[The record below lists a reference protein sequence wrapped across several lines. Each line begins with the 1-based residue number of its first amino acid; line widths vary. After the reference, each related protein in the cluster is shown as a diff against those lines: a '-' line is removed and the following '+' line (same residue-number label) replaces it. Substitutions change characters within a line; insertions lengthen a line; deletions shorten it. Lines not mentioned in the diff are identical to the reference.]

1 MSPTGLKKLMPDR
14 PFGAVCLGFAT
25 CDYLCLVPG
34 FPPRGQKTYI
44 SRMVIDGGG
53 QAATAA
59 CLLSRLGHKTAFVG
73 VCGDDEA
80 GLKIKPW
87 FDEYGVDSSGLVL
100 RPGESSLQSFIMVE
114 EGGGERTIICHHG
127 SCPKL
132 TPQELDPEMIAKA
145 QVLHL
150 DGHFIQA
157 SLEAARMAKRHGVLI
172 SMDGERIFPET
183 KELVSLCDVVVGCHD
198 FAQRLTGKT
207 DPQDA
212 LRALAALGPAWAGR
226 TMGAEGAE
234 LLAAGRLYRQPPFK
248 CGLWTPPARG
258 MFFTAVW
265 CTPSCWAWSPKGPWP
280 PPPPWPPSVSEGWGA
295 AAPCRTGR
303 GSGPLCKNTAVNP
316 QPGFAKSPGGQS
328 RIPGGLSARI
338 RLPRP
343 VPNWPPYPHPS
354 HASWVR

>member
-1 MSPTGLKKLMPDR
+1 LSPTGLKTLLPDR

-25 CDYLCLVPG
+25 CDYLCLVPE

-59 CLLSRLGHKTAFVG
+59 CLLSRLGHKTAYVG

-80 GLKIKPW
+80 GSKIKPW

-100 RPGESSLQSFIMVE
+100 RPGQSSLQSFIMVE
-114 EGGGERTIICHHG
+114 EGSAERTIVCHHG
-127 SCPKL
+127 SSRKL
-132 TPQELDPEMIAKA
+132 RPQDLNPELIAQA
-145 QVLHL
+145 RVLHL

-183 KELVSLCDVVVGCHD
+183 KELVSMCDVVVGCHD

-212 LRALAALGPAWAGR
+212 LRALADLGPAWTGR

-234 LLAAGRLYRQPPFK
+234 MLAAGRLYRQPAFQVQA
-248 CGLWTPPARG
+248 LDT
-258 MFFTAVW
+258 T
-265 CTPSCWAWSPKGPWP
+265 
-280 PPPPWPPSVSEGWGA
+280 GA
-295 AAPCRTGR
+295 GD
-303 GSGPLCKNTAVNP
+303 V
-316 QPGFAKSPGGQS
+316 FH
-328 RIPGGLSARI
+328 GGLVHAILLGLEPQRALATASALAAVSVTGLGGRST
-338 RLPRP
+338 LPDREGLRAFMHGHG
-343 VPNWPPYPHPS
+343 Y
-354 HASWVR
+354 